1 MATQLKTV
9 LYIVDQSG
17 LGTRLSYRRMFGE
30 YALYLNT
37 KVVALVCDDRLFLK
51 PTDEGRILLGNP
63 REVPAYPGSRNY
75 FLLEEELE
83 SPPLLRNAFEV
94 TEAALPLPKP
104 KSKSRAGSATKRH
117 NRLSRSDG

>member
-9 LYIVDQSG
+9 LYIADQSG
-17 LGTRLSYRRMFGE
+17 LGARLSYRRMFGE

-83 SPPLLRNAFEV
+83 SPALLRNAFEV

-104 KSKSRAGSATKRH
+104 KSKSRAGIATKRH
-117 NRLSRSDG
+117 NLLSRSDG